1 MVSKKTTTPHNHG
14 SGPHVHPVTP
24 AEGSLYRKEKL
35 IIRLER
41 YVQHNLE
48 HAELLERLAE
58 EAERWNGLET
68 ARLIRTAEDN
78 IFLQNQPLEKA
89 ASLLKNAGNRR
100 GLGKGRPSVPETPS
114 GIAPRRKGNRLVE
127 RTAIPDYPAGRKA
140 VEEDSAS
147 LDTIDTRFS

>member
-1 MVSKKTTTPHNHG
+1 MVSKKTTTIHDHG

-24 AEGSLYRKEKL
+24 AEGPPSRKEKL

-41 YVQHNLE
+41 YIQHNLE
-48 HAELLERLAE
+48 HADMLERMAA

-89 ASLLKNAGNRR
+89 ALILKSDKKRKCTEKGSPSLL
-100 GLGKGRPSVPETPS
+100 ETPPDP
-114 GIAPRRKGNRLVE
+114 APRRKCASGKK
-127 RTAIPDYPAGRKA
+127 RKK
-140 VEEDSAS
+140 
-147 LDTIDTRFS
+147 R